1 MIPLRTRR
9 RTRRRV
15 AALAL
20 LPAAA
25 LPAALS
31 NPAAAQSAPHQ
42 ARIAANDSVLVFG
55 ERFALGGAV
64 PGDRGT
70 DVRIKFRG
78 AGADQWRLLRT
89 IHTDRHGRY
98 RVSTRARRNGAY
110 RAVPARGEAS
120 SPEPITVRARSA
132 FHAAKHNVVVGNGVR
147 LRGRIRPGGSRRVK
161 VVVRG
166 PDGEVVRDVSAGDGS
181 FALRWKPTSTGT
193 YRLRAYVGRNRLA
206 RAGYSV
212 SRRITVFRYAE
223 ASWYGPGLYGNG
235 TACGKVLTPDL
246 LGVANKS
253 LPCGTKVTLR
263 YHGRSVTVPVID
275 RGPYAGSREYD
286 LTEATKQRLG
296 FGDVG
301 TLLTNR

>member
-1 MIPLRTRR
+1 LRTRR
-9 RTRRRV
+9 RTRRRA

-25 LPAALS
+25 LAAALGI
-31 NPAAAQSAPHQ
+31 PPAAQSAQQ
-42 ARIAANDSVLVFG
+42 ARIEANDSVVVFG
-55 ERFALGGAV
+55 ERFGLGGAV

-70 DVRIKFRG
+70 DLRIKFRA
-78 AGADQWRLLRT
+78 AGADEWKLIRT

-98 RVSTRARRNGAY
+98 RVSARARRSGAF
-110 RAVPARGEAS
+110 RAVPAHGEAS
-120 SPEPITVRARSA
+120 APEPIAVRARAA
-132 FHAAKHNVVVGNGVR
+132 FHTARHNVVIGNGVR
-147 LRGRIRPGGSRRVK
+147 LRGRIRPGGARRVK

-166 PDGEVVRDVSAGDGS
+166 PDGAVARTVSTRDGR
-181 FALRWKPTSTGT
+181 FALRWKPTGTGT
-193 YRLRAYVGRNRLA
+193 YRLRAYVGGNRAA
-206 RAGYSV
+206 RAGQSV
-212 SRRITVFRYAE
+212 NRKITVFRYAA
-223 ASWYGPGLYGNG
+223 ASWYGPGFYGNS
-235 TACGKVLTPDL
+235 TACGKVLTPGM

-275 RGPYAGSREYD
+275 RGPYAGAREYD

-296 FGDVG
+296 FPNTG